1 MQSELHFSPEKH
13 FLCQLFLFLCF
24 IVVVSVVM
32 IQVFFLVVGTRFSS
46 VRVKN
51 RCVQANLTL
60 GRFDVPILLLANIL
74 QCLPNNEI
82 LIMSNACHVRN
93 TENSEGHFEMIHK

>member
-32 IQVFFLVVGTRFSS
+32 IQVFFLVVGTGFSS
-46 VRVKN
+46 VLVKN

-60 GRFDVPILLLANIL
+60 GFEVPILLLANIL
-74 QCLPNNEI
+74 QYLANNGI

-93 TENSEGHFEMIHK
+93 TENSVGHFEMIHK